1 MALRQPNLSDSKT
14 PNLLTAEDAA
24 AIARCSVATVR
35 RAYRTGT
42 LTAYRRRG
50 SRAVLLDPQDVV
62 AWTRG
67 ELVTPNISPTS
78 QTAIRSRAGT
88 TAPTTRS
95 AARAVTVSRA
105 PRFDLSV
112 DAMRQRRNINR
123 DTHA

>member
-1 MALRQPNLSDSKT
+1 MALRPPNQSDGKA
-14 PNLLTAEDAA
+14 PNLLTAEEAA

-35 RAYRTGT
+35 RAYRAGT

-50 SRAVLLDPQDVV
+50 SRAILLDPQDVV
-62 AWTRG
+62 AWTQG
-67 ELVTPNISPTS
+67 ELVTPNISPS
-78 QTAIRSRAGT
+78 SRTAIQARTRT

-95 AARAVTVSRA
+95 AARAVAASRP

-112 DAMRQRRNINR
+112 DAMRQRRNLKR